1 MNIKKNLKWLLL
13 LFVAT
18 VNFSLLNSNLEAK
31 SITKLVEVY
40 KNNVLQETKYGM
52 VQGRL
57 AESEK
62 VLVWEGIPYAK
73 ADRWKS
79 PVAIEKW
86 DGVLDATK
94 VGKVGVQLS
103 GKNVIGS
110 EDCLNLDVFRPN
122 NSNTNLPIIVY
133 IHGGN
138 NQSGTSKEISPE
150 KLSINTNSIV
160 VSVNYRLGLFGFN
173 NLPSLKTGNKLE
185 DSGNY
190 TLLDIAKSL
199 DWVEENASYF
209 GGNNKNVTVSGFSAG
224 GRDVMAMLI
233 SPLFKNKF
241 QKAISF
247 SGGMTIANSVESQKL
262 FAKALA
268 PLVIEDKVKNTE
280 EEAYQWLL
288 TDKKEVRDYLYS
300 LSADRLG
307 KLMTN
312 AGIRMNV
319 FPHLFNDGIVL
330 PKDGFDAKNYN
341 NVPLLMV
348 TGSSEFS
355 LFGRFDSYFAKY
367 DDKTLLTD
375 DIKSKEYA
383 FVYKYGNRLYGLF
396 NAQESA
402 ERMFSNYKNDIYTC
416 NFDWGTNPEI
426 NGERTAKLYGALHG
440 IWIPFLTDNIMGAS
454 GLIKDSFNN
463 NGTKDLTK
471 VFTSYVKNFI
481 WQGNP
486 NGEGLVKWNKWQ
498 NIEKGNQLLLNADNE
513 KSIIIMATEKDSY
526 NKIIKDIKADR
537 TVDETTKK
545 VLLGTVLNGRWFSK
559 GLDSEFGNTREWIQV
574 K

>member
-1 MNIKKNLKWLLL
+1 
-13 LFVAT
+13 
-18 VNFSLLNSNLEAK
+18 
-31 SITKLVEVY
+31 
-40 KNNVLQETKYGM
+40 
-52 VQGRL
+52 
-57 AESEK
+57 
-62 VLVWEGIPYAK
+62 
-73 ADRWKS
+73 
-79 PVAIEKW
+79 
-86 DGVLDATK
+86 
-94 VGKVGVQLS
+94 
-103 GKNVIGS
+103 
-110 EDCLNLDVFRPN
+110 
-122 NSNTNLPIIVY
+122 
-133 IHGGN
+133 
-138 NQSGTSKEISPE
+138 
-150 KLSINTNSIV
+150 
-160 VSVNYRLGLFGFN
+160 
-173 NLPSLKTGNKLE
+173 
-185 DSGNY
+185 
-190 TLLDIAKSL
+190 
-199 DWVEENASYF
+199 
-209 GGNNKNVTVSGFSAG
+209 
-224 GRDVMAMLI
+224 
-233 SPLFKNKF
+233 
-241 QKAISF
+241 
-247 SGGMTIANSVESQKL
+247 
-262 FAKALA
+262 
-268 PLVIEDKVKNTE
+268 
-280 EEAYQWLL
+280 
-288 TDKKEVRDYLYS
+288 
-300 LSADRLG
+300 
-307 KLMTN
+307 
-312 AGIRMNV
+312 MNV

-416 NFDWGTNPEI
+416 DFDWGTNPEI

-526 NKIIKDIKADR
+526 NKIIKDIKADK

>member
-160 VSVNYRLGLFGFN
+160 VSVNYRLGLFG
-173 NLPSLKTGNKLE
+173 S
-185 DSGNY
+185 
-190 TLLDIAKSL
+190 
-199 DWVEENASYF
+199 
-209 GGNNKNVTVSGFSAG
+209 
-224 GRDVMAMLI
+224 R
-233 SPLFKNKF
+233 
-241 QKAISF
+241 
-247 SGGMTIANSVESQKL
+247 
-262 FAKALA
+262 
-268 PLVIEDKVKNTE
+268 
-280 EEAYQWLL
+280 
-288 TDKKEVRDYLYS
+288 
-300 LSADRLG
+300 
-307 KLMTN
+307 
-312 AGIRMNV
+312 
-319 FPHLFNDGIVL
+319 IV
-330 PKDGFDAKNYN
+330 
-341 NVPLLMV
+341 
-348 TGSSEFS
+348 
-355 LFGRFDSYFAKY
+355 
-367 DDKTLLTD
+367 
-375 DIKSKEYA
+375 
-383 FVYKYGNRLYGLF
+383 
-396 NAQESA
+396 
-402 ERMFSNYKNDIYTC
+402 
-416 NFDWGTNPEI
+416 
-426 NGERTAKLYGALHG
+426 
-440 IWIPFLTDNIMGAS
+440 
-454 GLIKDSFNN
+454 
-463 NGTKDLTK
+463 
-471 VFTSYVKNFI
+471 
-481 WQGNP
+481 
-486 NGEGLVKWNKWQ
+486 
-498 NIEKGNQLLLNADNE
+498 
-513 KSIIIMATEKDSY
+513 
-526 NKIIKDIKADR
+526 
-537 TVDETTKK
+537 
-545 VLLGTVLNGRWFSK
+545 
-559 GLDSEFGNTREWIQV
+559 
-574 K
+574 